1 MLKRQDTIIAWL
13 PLVRAIAARQFR
25 RLGVLSRLL
34 VVDLDDVF
42 HIGVIGLMR
51 AVDKLDPA
59 SAEPAAYFAMRIRGA
74 ILDFLRS
81 FPYFKDGEPVE
92 RVEIS
97 ELDERQ
103 LAHSNLT
110 QKAEAEAEV
119 SLLLRRLPCRQQ
131 VVWRETLRGASPK
144 AIARA
149 LGVKQ
154 SRVSQIKKEG
164 LERLRA
170 IAGQTD
176 TSMRDGASQDL

>member
-1 MLKRQDTIIAWL
+1 MLARQDTIVAWL
-13 PLVRAIAARQFR
+13 PLARAIAARQFR

-51 AVDKLDPA
+51 AVDNLDPA
-59 SAEPAAYFAMRIRGA
+59 SSEPGAYFAMRIRGA

-97 ELDERQ
+97 EVDERQ
-103 LAHSNLT
+103 LANSSPT
-110 QKAEAEAEV
+110 RKAETEAEV
-119 SLLLRRLPCRQQ
+119 SLLLRRLPSRQR
-131 VVWRETLRGASPK
+131 VVWREALRGTPPK

-154 SRVSQIKKEG
+154 SRVSQIKKQG

-170 IAGQTD
+170 IAGQND
-176 TSMRDGASQDL
+176 QLNGRVSV